1 VVLITKE
8 ELLARY
14 EALGEERDFAAAW
27 PLYEQALT
35 EANDARLL
43 NEYGYLLEC
52 HGRRELRR
60 AVELYERAIALDP
73 GYDKPHYQLISAR
86 AGLQEPELP
95 VAIYERRLAASPGE
109 VREHRFLATAY
120 LRAHAYD
127 RALAVVEAG
136 LDLLPVD
143 AALVA
148 LRGDAKA
155 GLADPEAA
163 LADWRRALELE
174 PEDIGPLYS
183 TAFLLERQGRLA
195 EAAEAWRSIIEWNE
209 ARVYTLQSEWPKQE
223 LSRLQTE

>member
-1 VVLITKE
+1 MEKD

-14 EALGEERDFAAAW
+14 EALGEEEDFLAAK
-27 PLYEQALT
+27 PLYEQALA
-35 EANDARLL
+35 EAADARVL

-60 AVELYERAIALDP
+60 AVELYEQAIELDP

-95 VAIYERRLAASPGE
+95 IAIYEKRLFASPGA

-127 RALAVVEAG
+127 QALGVVEAG
-136 LDLLPVD
+136 LELVPGD
-143 AALVA
+143 AALLA
-148 LRGDAKA
+148 LRGEAKA
-155 GLADPEAA
+155 GLGDPEGA

-174 PEDIGPLYS
+174 PDDIGALYS
-183 TAFLLERQGRLA
+183 SAFLLEREGRLA
-195 EAAEAWRSIIEWNE
+195 EAAEAWRSLIEWNE
-209 ARVYTLQSEWPKQE
+209 SRGFTLQSEWPKAE
-223 LSRLQTE
+223 LIRLQTE